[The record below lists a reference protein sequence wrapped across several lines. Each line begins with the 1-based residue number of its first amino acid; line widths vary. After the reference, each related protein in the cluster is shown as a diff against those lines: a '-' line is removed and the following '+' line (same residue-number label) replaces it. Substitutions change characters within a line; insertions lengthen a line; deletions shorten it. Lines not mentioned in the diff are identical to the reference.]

1 MKATLA
7 TPIAFGVHLQRCWGS
22 CERDVSKCHRAEL
35 VLGRFQTKE
44 EAYKLV
50 SIPEEDDPIRKD
62 PRTFTCKHCGVIC
75 TDAEDRLS
83 AGSYTIYDTPSGK
96 LTPGN
101 LFWCDW
107 YGCAENGKCLYGW
120 TNCDGKHLMAIL
132 PNGHHW
138 DIHSR
143 ASNCTMKDD
152 GLHRCWVISGT
163 VPDITV
169 GKGGV
174 TCGAGAGSIAVPGY
188 HGFLQN
194 GHFTP
199 NM

>member
-1 MKATLA
+1 MKAALA
-7 TPIAFGVHLQRCWGS
+7 TPIKYGAHLMRCWGDCS
-22 CERDVSKCHRAEL
+22 LDVSKCHRSEL
-35 VLGRFQTKE
+35 LLGEFATKE

-50 SIPEEDDPIRKD
+50 KIPEEDDPIRKD
-62 PRTFTCKHCGVIC
+62 PKTFTCKHCGAISPEGVS
-75 TDAEDRLS
+75 LG
-83 AGSYTIYDTPSGK
+83 AGSYKIYDTPSGD
-96 LTPGN
+96 LEPGN
-101 LFWCDW
+101 LFWCTW
-107 YGCAENGKCLYGW
+107 YPCAEGRKCIYGW

-143 ASNCTMKDD
+143 ASNCTMRDD

-163 VPDITV
+163 IQNITV
-169 GKGGV
+169 GKGGN